1 MFQPDL
7 QNFIRR
13 TIRSVWALEV
23 LLALR
28 REAQRTWSAQ
38 ELNAELRSRLG
49 LITEILAG
57 LQQSGLVREE
67 RPGAYRYAPA
77 SGDLDNLS
85 AQLEEAYATR
95 PFLVLETILS
105 ATDSRIQTFADAFKV
120 KKD

>member
-28 REAQRTWSAQ
+28 RGAQRAWSAE

-67 RPGAYRYAPA
+67 RLGAFRYAPA